1 MDRHVEKLSA
11 RAMDALSQAV
21 LLVRPDGRVVH
32 RNAAAQRDLPGG
44 DDLAAVLQ
52 PPEGEAPLD
61 WAAAMDALAAG
72 PAGADPPLV
81 RNVPL
86 TKPGGRRMLADVQ
99 FADLGEADGEK
110 LVLVAA
116 WDVSARVCTERRLAA
131 TERLAGVAD
140 RSAQLAHELSNP
152 LDGVLRYL
160 GLAERAAGEDAAG
173 HLDGARRGLERMA
186 GTIRSLQSAGA
197 RGEAQPVEML
207 LAEAVNV
214 MQPRA
219 DAMGVTVACDF
230 AGCTGAAGA
239 ELFQVFCNVIKNA
252 LDAMPDGGVLT
263 VRARGRQGQCVV
275 EILDTGYGVTAP
287 QCRRMFEP
295 FYTTKPAAEGSG
307 LGLAISR
314 EIVARAGG
322 TISASPRREGGTA
335 VTVRLPAG
343 ERALTT
349 KAE

>member
-1 MDRHVEKLSA
+1 
-11 RAMDALSQAV
+11 
-21 LLVRPDGRVVH
+21 VVH
-32 RNAAAQRDLPGG
+32 RNAAAERGLPGG
-44 DDLAAVLQ
+44 EDLATVLQ
-52 PPEGEAPLD
+52 APEGEAAPD
-61 WAAAMDALAAG
+61 WPAAMDALADG
-72 PAGADPPLV
+72 PAVAGTGPTLM

-86 TKPGGRRMLADVQ
+86 VKPGGRRMLADLQ
-99 FADLGEADGEK
+99 FSDLGEADGEK

-116 WDVSARVCTERRLAA
+116 WDVSARVCMERRLAA

-140 RSAQLAHELSNP
+140 RSGQLAHELSNP

-160 GLAERAAGEDAAG
+160 GLAERAAGDEAAG

-186 GTIRSLQSAGA
+186 ETIRALQGAGD
-197 RGEAQPVEML
+197 RGGDLQPVAAL
-207 LAEAVNV
+207 LSEAANV

-230 AGCTGAAGA
+230 DGCTATAGA

-252 LDAMPDGGVLT
+252 LDAMPDGGLLT
-263 VRARGRQGQCVV
+263 VRGRPRQGQCVV
-275 EILDTGYGVTAP
+275 EFLDTGYGVTELE
-287 QCRRMFEP
+287 CRRMFEP

-322 TISASPRREGGTA
+322 TIAASPRREGGTA
-335 VTVRLPAG
+335 VTVRLPVG
-343 ERALTT
+343 ERAVTT